1 MVDLSILMS
10 YVNVSKIEGIF
21 GVVKFTPSNG
31 AFVAAIPNHDGGM
44 RREASHLSPFF
55 FRWFSG
61 LKKNMKVI
69 PSGKLTWK
77 ITIFTGKT
85 HYFQSDTLW

>member
-55 FRWFSG
+55 FSMVFWPQE
-61 LKKNMKVI
+61 K
-69 PSGKLTWK
+69 
-77 ITIFTGKT
+77 
-85 HYFQSDTLW
+85 HESDTLW